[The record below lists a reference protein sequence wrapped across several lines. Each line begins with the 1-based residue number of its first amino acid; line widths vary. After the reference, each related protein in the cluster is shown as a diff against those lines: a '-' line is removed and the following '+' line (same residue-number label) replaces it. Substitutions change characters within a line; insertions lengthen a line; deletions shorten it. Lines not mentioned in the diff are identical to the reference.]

1 MGCGEV
7 LERNLSWVV
16 AETIH
21 GVNNALAGIQYAVYT
36 LQAEGHCDAGTEV
49 RDIQERTEEIATTLR
64 SLYELVNPLVD
75 EQDRESLDILCERV
89 HSLLARRLASQ
100 GITWTA
106 DIPDRFILRGPRAR
120 LFSQILFTYLWL
132 RSSELNEGD
141 RLELGAWQGSQ
152 GAWLRVVDSGSAPA
166 ALGGESDRGQQ
177 GAVEDWREEFARR
190 SLKQLA
196 SGLGPG
202 GFRPLEGESGYQL
215 FISSEG

>member
-1 MGCGEV
+1 MGCGDA

-21 GVNNALAGIQYAVYT
+21 GVNNALAGIQYAVYA
-36 LQAEGHCDAGTEV
+36 LLGEESCDTGVEV
-49 RDIQERTEEIATTLR
+49 KNIQDRAEEIATSLR
-64 SLYELVNPLVD
+64 SLYELVNPLVG
-75 EQDRESLDILCERV
+75 EEEGETLDLLCERV
-89 HSLLARRLASQ
+89 YSLLARKFASQ

-106 DIPDRFILRGPRAR
+106 DVPDRFILRGCRAR

-141 RLELGAWQGSQ
+141 RVELGAWEDSG
-152 GAWLRVVDSGSAPA
+152 GVWLRVADSGSVPGAPA
-166 ALGGESDRGQQ
+166 EAGDREAE
-177 GAVEDWREEFARR
+177 GAVEYRREQFARR

-202 GFRPLEGESGYQL
+202 AFRPLEGESGYL
-215 FISSEG
+215 LCMGSEG